1 MIEKKFIKRIFICLF
16 SVILFGLSSSFCI
29 RSGFGTNSIVTFFGG
44 ISKTF
49 NFDIGISTNV
59 INLILT
65 IIVFC
70 IDRKYINIGT
80 IIYSCTMGFFINL
93 FLSVLIVPE
102 NLILKILFATFGI
115 IIYIIAI
122 ALFVWSNV
130 GVNPWI
136 AFASIFSKKFGKS
149 FGKMKLCID
158 LFALICG
165 ICLDGKFGPITVI
178 TSLLCG
184 FFVDKLLYFL
194 NKINLR

>member
-1 MIEKKFIKRIFICLF
+1 MKKLKRIFICLF
-16 SVILFGLSSSFCI
+16 SVFLFGLSSAFCI
-29 RSGFGTNSIVTFFGG
+29 RSGFGTNSVVTFFRG

-49 NFDIGISTNV
+49 NFDIGISTNI

-65 IIVFC
+65 IVVFF
-70 IDRKYINIGT
+70 IDKKYINIGT

-93 FLSVLIVPE
+93 FLSILNVPE
-102 NLILKILFATFGI
+102 SLILKTLFATFGI
-115 IIYIIAI
+115 IIYIIAV

-136 AFASIFSKKFGKS
+136 AFSLILSEKLKKS
-149 FGKMKLCID
+149 FGKMKLCVD

-165 ICLDGKFGPITVI
+165 ICLGGKFGPITII
-178 TSLLCG
+178 TALLCG
-184 FFVDKLLYFL
+184 LCVDKLLYFL

>member
-1 MIEKKFIKRIFICLF
+1 MIEKKIIKRVFTCLF
-16 SVILFGLSSSFCI
+16 SVFLFGLSSAFCI
-29 RSGFGTNSIVTFFGG
+29 RSGFGTNSVVTFFRG

-49 NFDIGISTNV
+49 NFDIGISTNI

-65 IIVFC
+65 IAVFF

-93 FLSVLIVPE
+93 FLSILSVPE
-102 NLILKILFATFGI
+102 NLILKILFAISGV
-115 IIYIIAI
+115 IIYIIAV

-136 AFASIFSKKFGKS
+136 AFALIFSKKFGRP
-149 FGKMKLCID
+149 FGKMKLCVD

-165 ICLDGKFGPITVI
+165 ICLGGKFGPVTVI
-178 TSLLCG
+178 TALLCG
-184 FFVDKLLYFL
+184 FCVDKLLYFL

>member
-1 MIEKKFIKRIFICLF
+1 MKKLKRIFICLF
-16 SVILFGLSSSFCI
+16 SVFLFGLSSAFCI
-29 RSGFGTNSIVTFFGG
+29 RSGFGTNSVVTFFRG

-49 NFDIGISTNV
+49 NFDIGISTNI

-65 IIVFC
+65 IVVFF
-70 IDRKYINIGT
+70 IDKKYINIGT

-93 FLSVLIVPE
+93 FLSILNFPE
-102 NLILKILFATFGI
+102 SLILKTLFATFGI
-115 IIYIIAI
+115 IIYIIAV

-136 AFASIFSKKFGKS
+136 AFSLILSEKLKKS
-149 FGKMKLCID
+149 FGKMKLCVD

-165 ICLDGKFGPITVI
+165 ICLGGKFGPITII
-178 TSLLCG
+178 TALLCG
-184 FFVDKLLYFL
+184 LCVDKLLYFL